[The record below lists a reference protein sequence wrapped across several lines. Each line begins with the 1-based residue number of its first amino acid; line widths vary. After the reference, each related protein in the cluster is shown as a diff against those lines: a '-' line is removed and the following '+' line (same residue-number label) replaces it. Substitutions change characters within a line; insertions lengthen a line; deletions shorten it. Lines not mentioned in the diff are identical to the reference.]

1 MIDPGIGAR
10 YHGKTKRVINPDGSF
25 NVVKSGA
32 NIHLLNTYDQLINMS
47 WVKFLFY
54 SLIAFF
60 TINCVFAIVY
70 MGLGVDQLQGTKSGG
85 HLENFWQALFFST
98 QTFTTVGYGAIAPM
112 SKTVSLVAA
121 FEAMIGLMFFALVTG
136 LLYGRFSRPM
146 SKMRFSKNVLIS
158 PYQDINALMFRV
170 ANIRNNVLINLEA
183 QVLLTLLEDNQGHF
197 KRTYYRL
204 NLERDN
210 IQWFPLNWT
219 IVHPINEKSPLWGL
233 SPETLA
239 QKHAELLILLKGFD
253 DNYSQVVHTK
263 YSYLFNDVK
272 WGAKF
277 KPAYHIGN
285 EGDIIMDLSKMDDL
299 ESAPL
304 NG

>member
-10 YHGKTKRVINPDGSF
+10 YHSKTKRVINPDGTF
-25 NVVKSGA
+25 NVIKNGSGL
-32 NIHLLNTYDQLINMS
+32 HLLNTYDQLINMS
-47 WVKFLFY
+47 WVRFMAF
-54 SLIAFF
+54 SLLAFF
-60 TINCVFAIVY
+60 IFNCIFALAY
-70 MGLGVDQLQGTKSGG
+70 MGLGVDQLRGTQAGNP
-85 HLENFWQALFFST
+85 LENFWQALFFST

-121 FEAMIGLMFFALVTG
+121 LEAMIGLMFFALVTG
-136 LLYGRFSRPM
+136 LLYGRFSRPK

-158 PYQDINALMFRV
+158 PYKDHNALMFRV

-183 QVLLTLLEDNQGHF
+183 QVLLTLLEDQQGHF

-204 NLERDN
+204 TLERES

-219 IVHPINEKSPLWGL
+219 IVHPIDEKSPLWGL
-233 SPETLA
+233 SSQDLA
-239 QKHAELLILLKGFD
+239 KGHAELLILLKGFD

-263 YSYLFNDVK
+263 YSYLFQNIK
-272 WGAKF
+272 WGARF
-277 KPAYHIGN
+277 KPAYHIGD
-285 EGDIIMDLSKMDDL
+285 EGDIIMNLDKLDHT
-299 ESAPL
+299 ETAPL